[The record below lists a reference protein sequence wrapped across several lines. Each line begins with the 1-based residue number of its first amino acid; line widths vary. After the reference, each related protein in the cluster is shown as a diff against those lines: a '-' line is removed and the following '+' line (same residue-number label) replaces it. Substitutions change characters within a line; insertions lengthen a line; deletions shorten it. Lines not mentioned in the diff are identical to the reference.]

1 MPLIVYYLISIISVF
16 FLTAALTR
24 YIIPKLKSMK
34 VGQKILDIG
43 PRWHKG
49 KENTPTMGGIVFL
62 FTVTIVCAILCIVA
76 YFEYSIAYLQ
86 PLIFTLLFAIA
97 NGAIGI
103 VDDLT
108 KLKKK
113 QNEGLK
119 PMQKVVLQVVF
130 AAAYIALMRIYDLLD
145 TRLYIPYFNIDVE
158 LGFAYYFFAI
168 LVCLATVNCVNIT
181 DGIDGLASSVT
192 MIVGAFFAVA
202 AFRYDA
208 ISTVILSGAIS
219 GVTLGFLV
227 YNFYPAKI
235 FMGDTGSL
243 FLGGLVC
250 GAAFMIDNP
259 LIIVLVGFIYALEG
273 LSDVL
278 QWASYKFRNKK
289 RIFKMAPIHHHFE
302 QCGWSELKI
311 VSVASIITLILCIVA
326 YFGIA

>member
-1 MPLIVYYLISIISVF
+1 MPLIVYYLISIIAVF
-16 FLTAALTR
+16 ILTAILTR

-62 FTVTIVCAILCIVA
+62 FTVTLVCGILCAVA
-76 YFEYSIAYLQ
+76 YTEYSISYLQ
-86 PLIFTLLFAIA
+86 PLIFTLLFALA

-113 QNEGLK
+113 QNEGLTPK
-119 PMQKVVLQVVF
+119 QKLVLQVVF
-130 AAAYIALMRIYDLLD
+130 AAAYIALMRIYDKLD
-145 TRLYIPYFNIDVE
+145 TRLYIPFANVDIE

-208 ISTVILSGAIS
+208 ISTVILSGAMS

-259 LIIVLVGFIYALEG
+259 LIIVLVGFVYALEG

-278 QWASYKFRNKK
+278 QWASYKLRKGK

-311 VSVASIITLILCIVA
+311 VSVASIITLVLCIVA

>member
-1 MPLIVYYLISIISVF
+1 MPTIAYYLISLVSVF
-16 FLTAALTR
+16 ISTALLTR

-62 FTVTIVCAILCIVA
+62 VTVTLACIALGAIASVE
-76 YFEYSIAYLQ
+76 YSFEYIL
-86 PLIFTLLFAIA
+86 PLVLTLLFSLA

-113 QNEGLK
+113 QNEGLT
-119 PMQKVVLQVVF
+119 PRQKIVLQLTF
-130 AAAYIALMRIYDLLD
+130 AAAYIALMKLYGVID
-145 TRLYIPYFNIDVE
+145 TSLYIPFFDVSVD
-158 LGFAYYFFAI
+158 LGILYYFFAI
-168 LVCLATVNCVNIT
+168 LVCLGTVNCVNLT

-192 MIVGAFFAVA
+192 MIAGAFFAVA
-202 AFRYDA
+202 AFKYDL
-208 ISTVILSGAIS
+208 ISSVILAGAIS

-243 FLGGLVC
+243 FLGALVC
-250 GAAFMIDNP
+250 GSAFMIGNP
-259 LIIVLVGFIYALEG
+259 LIIVLVGFIYAFEG
-273 LSDVL
+273 LSVIL
-278 QWASYKFRNKK
+278 QVSSYKLRHGK
-289 RIFKMAPIHHHFE
+289 RIFKMTPIHHHFE

-311 VSVASIITLILCIVA
+311 VAVASIVTAILSCVA
-326 YFGIA
+326 FFGLK

>member
-1 MPLIVYYLISIISVF
+1 MATKF
-16 FLTAALTR
+16 
-24 YIIPKLKSMK
+24 IIPKLKSMK

-43 PRWHKG
+43 PRWHKS

-62 FTVTIVCAILCIVA
+62 FTFTIVCSVLLL
-76 YFEYSIAYLQ
+76 IAYKENVIESL
-86 PLIFTLLFAIA
+86 LGAVFTILFALA
-97 NGAIGI
+97 NGVVGI

-113 QNEGLK
+113 QNAGLSVK
-119 PMQKVVLQVVF
+119 QKLVLQIAF
-130 AAAYIALMRIYDLLD
+130 SAAYIALMRIYGLLS
-145 TRLYIPYFNIDVE
+145 TSLYIPYADVSIE

-168 LVCLATVNCVNIT
+168 IVCLATVNCVNLT

-202 AFRYDA
+202 AFKYDMTSLVI
-208 ISTVILSGAIS
+208 ISGGIS

-227 YNFYPAKI
+227 YNFYPARI

-250 GAAFMIDNP
+250 GCAFMINNP
-259 LIIVLVGFIYALEG
+259 LIILLIGAIYALEG
-273 LSDVL
+273 LSVVL
-278 QWASYKFRNKK
+278 QVSSYKLRHGK

-302 QCGWSELKI
+302 QCGWSEIKI
-311 VSVASIITLILCIVA
+311 VSIASIATLALCAVA
-326 YFGIA
+326 YFGL